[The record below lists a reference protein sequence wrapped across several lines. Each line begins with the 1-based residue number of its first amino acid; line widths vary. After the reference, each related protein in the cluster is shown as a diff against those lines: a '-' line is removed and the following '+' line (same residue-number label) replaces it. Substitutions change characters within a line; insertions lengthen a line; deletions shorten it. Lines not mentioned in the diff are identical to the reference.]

1 MACDP
6 NAGGWIRFSEARMNR
21 ESGVNW
27 MRSMATNPKPDE
39 PGAADW
45 PWVAAMVAAATL
57 YYAIGPTVP
66 SLIMLA
72 VLAILCWQ
80 RIGLA
85 ITLIPLAVPYYLVP
99 KSLHLDHRTLDF
111 SLGETTILLCA
122 AVLALQLLLASP
134 RRPATANLRRYWL
147 PETPFFG
154 AALLFLA
161 AATLATATARFHTT
175 ALREYREV
183 VLEPLLFFWMVS
195 RRLRGAADAVRL
207 VMALIIGALVVAAM
221 GVVEIVFRANDL
233 VVAANE
239 GGAAQHL
246 VQAVFED
253 QNSLALLLDRALPA
267 ALALVLLPGWVAL
280 WSARRDQAVEVTRVA
295 QGCLLA
301 ASALLLYV
309 LYRTGSRGG
318 EATTAVCLGLLF
330 FYWQRRRPWVIAAG
344 AALVAVAALLER
356 HRLHDFLTNGHG
368 LSNLAHTSI
377 WQSALNMIRD
387 HPVVGVGPDNFLYY
401 YSNDEA
407 CAPGHIAH
415 WYYVQAGS
423 NFERCI
429 SHPHNLF
436 LDFWLSTGIIG
447 LIAALWLIVLFAV
460 LGLRAWHTASA
471 EWKGPITAAL
481 LIMLATVVHGEV
493 DNSYFLPDLAVFFW
507 LCLGVVTLWEQRAC
521 I

>member
-1 MACDP
+1 
-6 NAGGWIRFSEARMNR
+6 
-21 ESGVNW
+21 VNW
-27 MRSMATNPKPDE
+27 MRLIGTSREVGE
-39 PGAADW
+39 PVVVDW
-45 PWVAAMVAAATL
+45 PWIAAMVAAATL
-57 YYAIGPTVP
+57 YYAIGSTVP
-66 SLIMLA
+66 SLIMLG
-72 VLAILCWQ
+72 VLAALCWQ

-85 ITLIPLAVPYYLVP
+85 ITLIPLAVPFYLVP
-99 KSLHLDHRTLDF
+99 KSLHVGHRTLDF

-122 AVLALQLLLASP
+122 VVLAAQLLLASS
-134 RRPATANLRRYWL
+134 RRPAAVNLLRYWL
-147 PETPFFG
+147 PETPFFRP
-154 AALLFLA
+154 ALLFLA
-161 AATLATATARFHTT
+161 AATLATAAARFHTT

-207 VMALIIGALVVAAM
+207 VLALIAGAVVVAAM

-246 VQAVFED
+246 VQAVFKD

-280 WSARRDQAVEVTRVA
+280 WSAKRDRVVEATRMA

-301 ASALLLYV
+301 ASALLLYI

-318 EATTAVCLGLLF
+318 EATTVVCLGLLF
-330 FYWQRRRPWVIAAG
+330 LYWQRRRPWMIAAV

-377 WQSALNMIRD
+377 WQSALNMLRD
-387 HPVVGVGPDNFLYY
+387 HLILGVGPDNFLYY
-401 YSNDEA
+401 YSNDDV

-436 LDFWLSTGIIG
+436 LDFWLSTGILG

-460 LGLRAWHTASA
+460 LGLRAWQ
-471 EWKGPITAAL
+471 TAAVEWRGPL
-481 LIMLATVVHGEV
+481 TAVSLIMLATVVHGEV

-507 LCLGVVTLWEQRAC
+507 LCLGVVTLWEQRAGA
-521 I
+521 